1 MDIQTSNSDKKE
13 LLGKILFGI
22 SILFLLYMVF
32 TPLNQYL
39 IHTDEYFTVAL
50 IRLPLLDGISL
61 TSADVHPPLYYLI
74 VKLILNAL
82 SLLNIKYNLI
92 VVLKLI
98 SIIPFFIILTICGFR
113 FRKEYDWFVI
123 GLFCFVL
130 AILSEFFIYFIIA
143 RMYSWGLLFLFLG
156 FISFREILNKSDIK
170 SWAFLTLFAVLG
182 AYTHYFVALS
192 FGVLYLLLLIYYL
205 CQYFMKNDSSDFDSI
220 SFNEKTSL
228 GDFSFKSEFFKLL
241 SSIILAIVLYI
252 PWINVLF
259 SQIFYVQKYF
269 WVQPLGINNVLSFLV
284 YFIWPNFSIRNL
296 DGLGILSFIALA
308 FFIFLLIDY
317 LRHSNENS
325 IQKTY
330 DGFKNS
336 SSSFW
341 KDVKDYG
348 FNEKYFILSGF
359 LLFFLTILIAIILSI
374 VYKPIIIKRYLIP
387 SSAILWFAI
396 IILID
401 KIDEKKLLAISLV
414 LILIF
419 SVSGLFAIMDTTNDL
434 YDQGYEDAKFFNE
447 INDKENIVISDSG
460 TLLVYGS
467 YIDKASQYSADDS
480 YCGVN
485 LTKLESINLKII
497 SGNDTSSIIENEK
510 DKDVYIFT
518 YIDPE
523 DIKEEDGKI
532 YFPIS
537 DGDKINYIE
546 VKSKQAIA
554 NNEYYRFY
562 EVV

>member
-1 MDIQTSNSDKKE
+1 M
-13 LLGKILFGI
+13 
-22 SILFLLYMVF
+22 
-32 TPLNQYL
+32 
-39 IHTDEYFTVAL
+39 
-50 IRLPLLDGISL
+50 
-61 TSADVHPPLYYLI
+61 
-74 VKLILNAL
+74 
-82 SLLNIKYNLI
+82 
-92 VVLKLI
+92 
-98 SIIPFFIILTICGFR
+98 
-113 FRKEYDWFVI
+113 
-123 GLFCFVL
+123 
-130 AILSEFFIYFIIA
+130 
-143 RMYSWGLLFLFLG
+143 
-156 FISFREILNKSDIK
+156 
-170 SWAFLTLFAVLG
+170 
-182 AYTHYFVALS
+182 
-192 FGVLYLLLLIYYL
+192 
-205 CQYFMKNDSSDFDSI
+205 
-220 SFNEKTSL
+220 
-228 GDFSFKSEFFKLL
+228 
-241 SSIILAIVLYI
+241 
-252 PWINVLF
+252 
-259 SQIFYVQKYF
+259 
-269 WVQPLGINNVLSFLV
+269 
-284 YFIWPNFSIRNL
+284 

-434 YDQGYEDAKFFNE
+434 YDQGYEDAKFLNE